1 MKERVAWI
9 GGDQPRH
16 LYYINEIAKE
26 VEVVGGVMQTRG
38 GPIPEMDPTL
48 SPKDQRNWT
57 KHFWDRLQAEEKY
70 FGKQEEPDFPILKVT
85 KDQLNTINTA
95 DFIKNTKPDIVMVF
109 GPSMIREPLFSAL
122 PHETINLHLGL
133 SPRYRGAA
141 TLFWPF
147 YFLEPNQ
154 AGTTFHNIVNTPDGG
169 DILHQ
174 VVPDLNPD
182 DGIHDVAAKAVLKST
197 TEAIRLLKA
206 YPNWNKYAQRPE
218 AGKNFLE
225 SDFKPQHLR
234 IIYNVYDN
242 DIVRRYLD
250 GEIQSK
256 QPKLKRQWD

>member
-1 MKERVAWI
+1 MSERIAWI

-38 GPIPEMDPTL
+38 GAIPEMDPTL

-57 KHFWDRLQAEEKY
+57 KHFWGRLQAEEKY
-70 FGKQEEPDFPILKVT
+70 FGKQEEPKFPLLKVN
-85 KDQLNTINTA
+85 KSELNTLNTA
-95 DFIKNTKPDIVMVF
+95 EFMKSIKPDIVLVF
-109 GPSMIREPLFSAL
+109 GPSMIRDPLFSSL
-122 PHETINLHLGL
+122 PQETINLHLGL

-154 AGTTFHNIVNTPDGG
+154 AGTTFHNIVDTPDGG
-169 DILHQ
+169 SILHQ
-174 VVPDLNPD
+174 VVPDLSPD

-197 TEAIRLLKA
+197 TEAIRLLKT
-206 YPNWNKYAQRPE
+206 YPNWSKYEQKPE
-218 AGKNFLE
+218 SGKNFLE